1 MNKIIV
7 FITLILTVIIG
18 SCNSGMD
25 NSSGSVITLTNE
37 TFKQNVFNYELNRQW
52 NFEGKVPVIVDFY
65 ATWCGPCK
73 QLSPRLEK
81 LAEEY
86 KGKLIVYKVDTDA
99 ESQLAQSMGIT
110 NLPTLLFI
118 PVNGEPTQTVGA
130 LPTETLVKIINEKLL
145 VK

>member
-1 MNKIIV
+1 MKKITL
-7 FITLILTVIIG
+7 FITLAMSVLIS
-18 SCNSGMD
+18 SCGRFGDSE
-25 NSSGSVITLTNE
+25 SGSVVNLTNE
-37 TFKQNVFNYELNRQW
+37 TFKKNVFNYEINRDW
-52 NFEGKVPVIVDFY
+52 NFEGKLPVIVDFY

-99 ESQLAQSMGIT
+99 ERQLAQSMGIT
-110 NLPTLLFI
+110 SLPTLLFI
-118 PVNGEPTQTVGA
+118 PVNGEPSQTVGA